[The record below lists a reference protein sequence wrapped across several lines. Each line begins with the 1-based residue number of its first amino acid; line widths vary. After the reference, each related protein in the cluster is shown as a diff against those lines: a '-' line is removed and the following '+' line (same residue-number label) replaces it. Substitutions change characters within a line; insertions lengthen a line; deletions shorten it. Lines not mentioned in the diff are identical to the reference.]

1 MIRIGR
7 TGYMIRK
14 TRRGRGKRKIRRV
27 VFVIC
32 MSGRKERRVL
42 ELRRRLTTSMVGYGQ
57 YEKAIARKMKD
68 IRKMILM
75 VR

>member
-1 MIRIGR
+1 
-7 TGYMIRK
+7 MIRK
-14 TRRGRGKRKIRRV
+14 TRRGRGKRNIRRV
-27 VFVIC
+27 VLMIC

-57 YEKAIARKMKD
+57 YENAIARKMKD
-68 IRKMILM
+68 IRKVMVM